1 MLCKTTALTAQL
13 LAGWLPNS
21 IGFEDSQTHPV
32 RCHYELAEDAGRCA
46 IVLEAVEQAWTVQV
60 DTIGF
65 PAPVPDEDGL
75 VDIYLHRD
83 PDGGAYAWCGTNPDI
98 DPEDGRSGCAAII
111 AIDREIPDKI
121 LPWYLAHEFNHVL
134 QWATDFNEGTLPVWE
149 GTATAAE
156 PWTDAAAYRVDKSYV
171 SDFQSTPWLGL
182 LGDGNFLWDEYELWS
197 YYEYGSALWIQYL
210 DHSYGDGQGSGGRDL
225 WLGLAQEGLP
235 NTPDVLDSVDSLS
248 GDWRQ
253 ALMEFSVLRTRVG
266 TSSAPEWAAYLEEE
280 GGLIPE
286 DQVPFGAIDLQPA
299 VQPYETGA
307 VYWVLTD
314 VPAGQRVALELV
326 SAQEGGDWG
335 LLWASSSDGGWERG
349 AELVFTAPATED
361 STLWIGAV
369 NLDHSA
375 YARTANT
382 AALKQG
388 QQSITLRVEEG
399 PPEDTGSPDS
409 GSPDSGSPETDTG
422 EGGDEE
428 GCGGCS
434 GGGGAGTVGLLAG
447 VLLLR
452 RRRQR

>member
-21 IGFEDSQTHPV
+21 IGHQDSQTHPV

-46 IVLEAVEQAWTVQV
+46 IVLEAVEQAWTAQV

-75 VDIYLHRD
+75 LDVYLHKD
-83 PDGGAYAWCGTNPDI
+83 PDGGAYAWCGTNPDS

-121 LPWYLAHEFNHVL
+121 LPWYLAHEFNHTL

-156 PWTDAAAYRVDKSYV
+156 PWTDADTFRVDKSYV

-210 DHSYGDGQGSGGRDL
+210 DHTYGDGQGSGGRDL

-235 NTPDVLDSVDSLS
+235 NTPDVLDSVDALS
-248 GDWRQ
+248 GDWRE
-253 ALMEFSVLRTRVG
+253 ALMSFSLLRTRVG
-266 TSSAPEWAAYLEEE
+266 TSSAPEWASYLGEE
-280 GGLIPE
+280 GALVPE
-286 DQVPFGAIDLQPA
+286 DRVPFEAMALQPA

-307 VYWVLTD
+307 VYWQLTQ
-314 VPAGQRVALELV
+314 VPAGQRIALELV
-326 SAQEGGDWG
+326 SEKEGEWG
-335 LLWASSSDGGWERG
+335 LLWATDSEGGWEQG
-349 AELVFTAPATED
+349 AELVFTAPASED
-361 STLWIGAV
+361 STIWIGAV
-369 NLDHSA
+369 NLDHSI
-375 YARTANT
+375 YARNANT
-382 AALKQG
+382 PALKSG
-388 QQSITLRVEEG
+388 QQAITLRVDEG
-399 PPEDTGSPDS
+399 APEDTGPADT
-409 GSPDSGSPETDTG
+409 GPADTGTPDTG
-422 EGGDEE
+422 EAGPEDA

-434 GGGGAGTVGLLAG
+434 GSSGRGFGGLGVLAGLL
-447 VLLLR
+447 LFR
-452 RRRQR
+452 RRG